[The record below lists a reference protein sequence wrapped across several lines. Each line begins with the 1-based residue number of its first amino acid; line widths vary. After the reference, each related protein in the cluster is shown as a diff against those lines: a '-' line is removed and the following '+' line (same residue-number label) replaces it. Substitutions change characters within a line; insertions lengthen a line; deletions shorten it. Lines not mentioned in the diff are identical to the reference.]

1 MKPVDNI
8 GRLFSTYNT
17 RYFVLNL
24 NTLDFYYC
32 KQQVYKLK
40 DVKQLYLHVNSAH
53 NSFSLSAKSSG
64 RALPRLPVQQI
75 FNLVPNHV
83 HSCVRSSLFWRPTF
97 AVCRSGRHLM
107 VHIATRP
114 SANKIIICNIRQEFI
129 DIKNEPHAPIQNKT
143 FGESY
148 TFGITF
154 YKKDRY
160 ITLLFEDYVTY
171 EKWVLA
177 FHAIRV
183 NYY

>member
-40 DVKQLYLHVNSAH
+40 DVKQLYLH
-53 NSFSLSAKSSG
+53 
-64 RALPRLPVQQI
+64 
-75 FNLVPNHV
+75 
-83 HSCVRSSLFWRPTF
+83 
-97 AVCRSGRHLM
+97 
-107 VHIATRP
+107 
-114 SANKIIICNIRQEFI
+114 EFI